1 MKKRFTEEQII
12 HAIKRLEGG
21 LAPKTLCRELG
32 IHMQTLY
39 VWKRKYQGLEV
50 ADAKRLKNLESEN
63 AKLKRMLANAM
74 IEIDD
79 MVVAPSIPNT
89 F

>member
-12 HAIKRLEGG
+12 QAIKRLEAGMN
-21 LAPKTLCRELG
+21 PKDLCRELG
-32 IHMQTLY
+32 VHMQTIYL
-39 VWKRKYQGLEV
+39 WKKKYQGMDV
-50 ADAKRLKNLESEN
+50 PDAKRLKSLETEN

-79 MVVAPSIPNT
+79 IKFLLSKN

>member
-21 LAPKTLCRELG
+21 LEPKTLCRELG

-50 ADAKRLKNLESEN
+50 ADAKRLMNLESEN

-79 MVVAPSIPNT
+79 IKFLLSKN

>member
-21 LAPKTLCRELG
+21 LDPKTLCRELG

-39 VWKRKYQGLEV
+39 V
-50 ADAKRLKNLESEN
+50 
-63 AKLKRMLANAM
+63 
-74 IEIDD
+74 
-79 MVVAPSIPNT
+79 
-89 F
+89 

>member
-12 HAIKRLEGG
+12 HTIKRLESG
-21 LAPKTLCRELG
+21 LDPRALCRELG

-39 VWKRKYQGLEV
+39 VWKWKYQGLEV
-50 ADAKRLKNLESEN
+50 TDAKRLKNLESEN
-63 AKLKRMLANAM
+63 AKLKRMLANPM

-79 MVVAPSIPNT
+79 IK
-89 F
+89 FLF

>member
-12 HAIKRLEGG
+12 HANKR
-21 LAPKTLCRELG
+21 
-32 IHMQTLY
+32 
-39 VWKRKYQGLEV
+39 LEV
-50 ADAKRLKNLESEN
+50 AD

-79 MVVAPSIPNT
+79 IKFLLSKN

>member
-1 MKKRFTEEQII
+1 MKMRFTEEQII
-12 HAIKRLEGG
+12 HAIKRLESG
-21 LAPKTLCRELG
+21 LDPKTLCRVLG

-79 MVVAPSIPNT
+79 IK
-89 F
+89 FLL

>member
-1 MKKRFTEEQII
+1 
-12 HAIKRLEGG
+12 
-21 LAPKTLCRELG
+21 
-32 IHMQTLY
+32 MQTIY
-39 VWKRKYQGLEV
+39 VWKKKYQGMEV
-50 ADAKRLKNLESEN
+50 ADAKRLKSLETEN

-79 MVVAPSIPNT
+79 IKFLLSKN